1 MKAIKIEGKYTT
13 AIVFVDKLDTTT
25 HLQII
30 QLVNHP
36 AFTNKVR
43 IMPDTHAGA
52 SNSVIGFTMPLTDK
66 IIPNTVGVDI
76 GCGMVSTKLDIKPR
90 EIDFAEIDRKIRQTV
105 PIGNDKSG
113 IHQSPIIDMTK
124 DFPYEKATNLL
135 NDFTKAYNQKFNQ
148 NFMPVEYNFQ
158 WFEKLCKRIGISQ
171 AIATNSLGTLGG
183 GNHFIEIG
191 KSSEDKSLWLTVHSG
206 SRRLG
211 KMIAD
216 YHSRIALDT
225 MFEPYKKDIQETPAT
240 KGKKKRKKHKKPSK
254 KEQRELFQKIFGF
267 PMSMAYLEGQQMY
280 DYFVD
285 MVFAQVYASYNRHL
299 MVNGILQATGIKE
312 VSERIESVHNYIDF
326 KDFIIRKGAIRSYEG
341 EKMIIPFNMAEG
353 LLICEGKSND
363 DWNFSAPH
371 GAGRVM
377 SRTQARLSLKLKDYQ
392 KIMQEKGVFSTSVGQ
407 DTIDE
412 APQVYKKPKFIRNA
426 IEPTA
431 KILFNVKPL
440 YNLKAS

>member
-1 MKAIKIEGKYTT
+1 MSIKIEGKYTT
-13 AIVFVDKLDTTT
+13 AVVYVDKLDTTT

-36 AFTNKVR
+36 AFTGRVR

-76 GCGMVSTKLDIKPR
+76 GCGMVSTKLDIKQR
-90 EIDFAEIDRKIRQTV
+90 DIDFPVIDNKIRLSV

-113 IHQSPIIDMTK
+113 IHKSAVIDMTK
-124 DFPYEKATNLL
+124 EFPYEKATTLL
-135 NDFTKAYNQKFNQ
+135 NDFTKAFNQKFNQ
-148 NFMPVEYNFQ
+148 NFTPVEYNYQ
-158 WFEKLCKRIGISQ
+158 WFTKLCKRIGISQ
-171 AIATNSLGTLGG
+171 NIATNSLGTLGG

-191 KSSEDKSLWLTVHSG
+191 KSSADGSLWLTVHSG

-216 YHSRIALDT
+216 YHSAIARNR
-225 MFEPYKKDIQETPAT
+225 MFAPYQNTLESNNT
-240 KGKKKRKKHKKPSK
+240 KGKKKKKRKKDIKQQK
-254 KEQRELFQKIFGF
+254 KEQREQFFKIFGF
-267 PMSMAYLEGQQMY
+267 PMSMSYLEGQQMY

-285 MVFAQVYASYNRHL
+285 MVFAQVYASFNRHL
-299 MVNGILQATGIKE
+299 MTDAILQATGINE
-312 VSERIESVHNYIDF
+312 ISDRIESVHNYIDF
-326 KDFIIRKGAIRSYEG
+326 KDFIIRKGAIRAYKG

-353 LLICEGKSND
+353 LLICEGKSNEE
-363 DWNFSAPH
+363 WNFSAPH
-371 GAGRVM
+371 GAGRVL
-377 SRTQARLSLKLKDYQ
+377 SRTQARQTLHLAEYQ
-392 KIMQEKGVFSTSVGQ
+392 RIMQEKGVFSTSIGI

-412 APQVYKKPKFIRNA
+412 APQVYKSPKFIQNS
-426 IEPTA
+426 ITPTA